1 MSIKILVALLPVI
14 AVICACGD
22 RGDDLSEP
30 SESEK
35 AEIRGKIAA
44 LGRQV
49 GFDVVIPPSFPSD
62 LNPVP
67 ATDHVPRPMQ
77 DVAFLFFSRRSGA
90 NSSDRPA
97 IDSLRLIEEF
107 DPQRVHCPPCSAESS
122 RATGGIQLAGQAVS
136 EDIRVSEDGVI
147 HQLNFRVGDVH
158 IDLELKWI
166 ATSAGSGEFPSDAR
180 ETGLAVVEKML
191 TDGERKDGPSQ
202 S

>member
-49 GFDVVIPPSFPSD
+49 GFDVGIPPSFPAD

-67 ATDHVPRPMQ
+67 ATDHVPRPGH
-77 DVAFLFFSRRSGA
+77 DSAFLFFSRRRDA
-90 NSSDRPA
+90 NSSDGPA
-97 IDSLRLIEEF
+97 ID
-107 DPQRVHCPPCSAESS
+107 
-122 RATGGIQLAGQAVS
+122 
-136 EDIRVSEDGVI
+136 
-147 HQLNFRVGDVH
+147 
-158 IDLELKWI
+158 
-166 ATSAGSGEFPSDAR
+166 
-180 ETGLAVVEKML
+180 
-191 TDGERKDGPSQ
+191 
-202 S
+202 